1 MTTQRN
7 ADLSWLDNHGNIVS
21 LAHYLAKEKGYS
33 LDNILDFIE
42 KPYKYNDEYKEMK
55 YKMDNEVYPYGDN
68 EMEDMNINEILKWDM
83 MKW

>member
-1 MTTQRN
+1 
-7 ADLSWLDNHGNIVS
+7 
-21 LAHYLAKEKGYS
+21 
-33 LDNILDFIE
+33 
-42 KPYKYNDEYKEMK
+42 MK

>member
-7 ADLSWLDNHGNIVS
+7 SDLSWLDDYENIHA
-21 LAHYLAKEKGYS
+21 LAWFLAKEKGYS
-33 LDNILDFIE
+33 LDNILDFIA

-68 EMEDMNINEILKWDM
+68 EMEDLSICEMIKWE
-83 MKW
+83 KESK

>member
-7 ADLSWLDNHGNIVS
+7 SDLSWLDDYGNIVS
-21 LAHYLAKEKGYS
+21 LAHYLAKEKCYS

-68 EMEDMNINEILKWDM
+68 EMEDLSICEMIKWE
-83 MKW
+83 MKSK